1 MFLTN
6 NSENGDNGKSDPFQ
20 PETRPYVD
28 PVLPTLAFAAGVL
41 RITFTEVHYP
51 TFTFYGILPASIF
64 AETLPIFTFIGIH
77 CFFLDRFECCYFLGL
92 FLIHFQDWSVFCR
105 GSAIFVLILEDGGF
119 FISEQAGSVS
129 HLWICTV

>member
-6 NSENGDNGKSDPFQ
+6 NSENGDNRKSDPFK
-20 PETRPYVD
+20 PETCPYVD
-28 PVLPTLAFAAGVL
+28 PVLPTLAFAARVL
-41 RITFTEVHYP
+41 RITFTEVHHP

-77 CFFLDRFECCYFLGL
+77 CFFFLTGSSAATFLGL
-92 FLIHFQDWSVFCR
+92 FLIYFQDWIDFV
-105 GSAIFVLILEDGGF
+105 IFVLILEDGGF
-119 FISEQAGSVS
+119 SISEQAGSVS